1 MPIEIRE
8 LHIKINVSPEK
19 EKPKSKR
26 ANSDGEMVQE
36 VVEAVLETLE
46 RKKER

>member
-8 LHIKINVSPEK
+8 LHIKVNVTPEREQAPRQSSATGK
-19 EKPKSKR
+19 
-26 ANSDGEMVQE
+26 DIVQE
-36 VVEAVLETLE
+36 VVEAVMETIE

>member
-8 LHIKINVSPEK
+8 LHIKINVTPEK
-19 EKPKSKR
+19 DKPQKDS
-26 ANSDGEMVQE
+26 NTSDGILQE
-36 VVEAVLETLE
+36 VVEAVMETIA